1 MNKISIL
8 LFIILFVSCIN
19 SSKEGTSKKNETLEK
34 EIVNTEVLPRTIIS
48 LNFSELEPIF
58 NKKNDTTYVINFWAT
73 WCKPCIKLLP
83 YFERITESYSD
94 QKVKVILVS
103 LDFPKKLKS
112 TLEPFVKKR
121 NIKSEVLLLNDDDA
135 NTWIPKVSEKW
146 EGAIPATLIYKNEN
160 RNFFERSFT
169 YEELET
175 EIQNILNNK

>member
-8 LFIILFVSCIN
+8 LLIILFQSCVN
-19 SSKEGTSKKNETLEK
+19 SSSEKAPEKNDVKENEIANYEDTSS
-34 EIVNTEVLPRTIIS
+34 IIPS
-48 LNFSELEPIF
+48 LNFSEMEPYF

-73 WCKPCIKLLP
+73 WCKPCIKELP
-83 YFERITESYSD
+83 YFEKITESYKD

-175 EIQNILNNK
+175 ELNNILNK